1 MKKLTVCVAV
11 LLALCTAICCVSV
24 GCNKNE
30 PDLTGITAAK
40 EYLSGQLRDAA
51 TVTNADFTRPAALRN
66 EHGSYTVAWT
76 VSVTSGDANGV
87 KVGDAVNGIVTID
100 VDSFATAEIVYTLT
114 ATITD
119 AEGNTET
126 LTFNHKVEKFNAIT
140 VAEFLAKEEGDT
152 IYAIIGYVMATG
164 ANEGSTGSFVV
175 GDETGAIFSYET
187 KREVFVG
194 DKIAI
199 WGKRSSNYQLPQITN
214 TDVQILESN
223 SASYAEDT
231 ATTLA
236 AEDIDLAA
244 DNATVAAMAGKY
256 YKITGSTLV
265 MSDGYTNANYND
277 AQLLKLYTNDEIV
290 GAVADFYG
298 EPVDIYGYV
307 RGNSPG
313 NYLTIQVTKIEW
325 AGEGTFVP
333 STPETRV
340 AYEKENLTVDKITVE
355 GEVELPTKGSRYFD
369 TEISWALASTT
380 VATLTDNVLTVAALP
395 EADTDIVLTAT
406 IKNGTVT
413 DTKEI
418 TVKVCAPAETFIK
431 KALTAGAALADKA
444 QTSEN
449 YIIIGTVSKI
459 TSAYSDQ
466 YENVS
471 FNVTDG
477 TNEILVYRYN
487 LEDAAT
493 IKVGDAVAFAAPIKK
508 YGTDIEAVAT
518 FLPLELTSIKDANT
532 LGLAGTGEDGTMVYG
547 SIKSIDSAYS
557 SSYDNI
563 TITITDGTN
572 DLYCYR
578 LKGGADLEV
587 GMYVLITGKPSSYK
601 NAAQMAQ
608 GATYT
613 LGTYEAPAVVETV
626 TTIEAAL
633 SAAID
638 TPATLSGTVK
648 SISEAWNTQYSNMSY
663 YLTDGT
669 NQILVYHAGGA
680 EVKVGD
686 VVSVTGKIGEY
697 SSKKQLVSGTTT
709 ITTAHVCANFTEA
722 DCENPAKCTVCG
734 TVQTGSVALGHTDVN
749 PADNTCDRCSAN
761 LALNEES
768 FAIAANAGVLAGDSL
783 SLSWASTNFNFVAE
797 KGTNNNAIRVSDSDH
812 FRVYQG
818 NNFKISGKASQ
829 GIAKVVITCTS
840 NDYATACVN
849 SLTSA
854 GAIASADG
862 TVVTVT
868 VTAGTLAEITFTA
881 AAQFRI
887 NNIVVFYA

>member
-11 LLALCTAICCVSV
+11 LLALCTVICCVAV
-24 GCNKNE
+24 GCTPEE

-40 EYLSGQLRDAA
+40 DYLSGQLRDAA

-100 VDSFATAEIVYTLT
+100 VDSFATEEIVYTLT

-119 AEGNTET
+119 AAGNTET

-199 WGKRSSNYQLPQITN
+199 WGKRSSNYQLPQLTN

-231 ATTLA
+231 ATALA

-277 AQLLKLYTNDEIV
+277 KQLLKLYTNDEIV
-290 GAVADFYG
+290 GAVADYYD
-298 EPVDIYGYV
+298 EPVNVYGYV

-325 AGEGTFVP
+325 AGEGEFVA

-355 GEVELPTKGSRYFD
+355 GDVELPTKGSRYLD

-395 EADTDIVLTAT
+395 EVDTDITLTAT

-418 TVKVCAPAETFIK
+418 VVKVCAPAETFIK
-431 KALTAGAALADKA
+431 KALTAGAALENKT
-444 QTSEN
+444 QTAEN
-449 YIIIGTVSKI
+449 YIIIGTVSEI
-459 TSAYSDQ
+459 TTAYSEQ
-466 YENVS
+466 HGNVS

-487 LEDAAT
+487 LADAAT
-493 IKVGDAVAFAAPIKK
+493 IEVGDAVAFAAPIKK
-508 YGTDIEAVAT
+508 YNADIEAVAT

-532 LGLAGTGEDGTMVYG
+532 VGLAGTGEDGTMVYG
-547 SIKSIDSAYS
+547 TIKSIDTVYS
-557 SSYDNI
+557 ENHDNI

-578 LKGGADLEV
+578 VKGGADLEV
-587 GMYVLITGKPSSYK
+587 GMYVLITGTPSAYK
-601 NAAQMAQ
+601 GAAQMAQ

-613 LGTYEAPAVVETV
+613 LGTYEAPAAEEPEEPEVHDTCPLVIGTGY
-626 TTIEAAL
+626 TI
-633 SAAID
+633 S
-638 TPATLSGTVK
+638 
-648 SISEAWNTQYSNMSY
+648 
-663 YLTDGT
+663 
-669 NQILVYHAGGA
+669 
-680 EVKVGD
+680 
-686 VVSVTGKIGEY
+686 
-697 SSKKQLVSGTTT
+697 
-709 ITTAHVCANFTEA
+709 
-722 DCENPAKCTVCG
+722 
-734 TVQTGSVALGHTDVN
+734 
-749 PADNTCDRCSAN
+749 
-761 LALNEES
+761 
-768 FAIAANAGVLAGDSL
+768 AANA
-783 SLSWASTNFNFVAE
+783 N
-797 KGTNNNAIRVSDSDH
+797 GTIY
-812 FRVYQG
+812 F
-818 NNFKISGKASQ
+818 
-829 GIAKVVITCTS
+829 
-840 NDYATACVN
+840 
-849 SLTSA
+849 
-854 GAIASADG
+854 DG
-862 TVVTVT
+862 TVVSGRFN
-868 VTAGTLAEITFTA
+868 GTLTAADAATVYFEAATNAGEYYLYMTDGTTKTYICIADSSTGASLSTDIASATVFEWSAAKATFAVVDNDNNRAFGTSATGTYNNFSCYDLSGTYNWGQFTA
-881 AAQFRI
+881 VEA
-887 NNIVVFYA
+887 